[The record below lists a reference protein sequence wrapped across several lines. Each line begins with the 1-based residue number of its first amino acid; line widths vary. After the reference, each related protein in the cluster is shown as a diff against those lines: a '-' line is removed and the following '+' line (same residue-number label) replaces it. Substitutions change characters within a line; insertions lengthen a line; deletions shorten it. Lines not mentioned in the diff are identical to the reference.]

1 MESFFVGLASL
12 IHLYIFTMESL
23 LWGRPRTNRTFGISQ
38 DVAEHNRLFAFN
50 QGFYN
55 LFLALGAAGGIAA
68 DLHGD
73 GTLAISLKAYT
84 CLSMFGAA
92 VVLLFSQPK
101 LLRAVLIQG
110 VPPALGLIALGARCL
125 H

>member
-1 MESFFVGLASL
+1 MESIFVGLASL
-12 IHLYIFTMESL
+12 IHLYIFAMESL
-23 LWGRPRTNRTFGISQ
+23 LWGRPRTNRAFGISPEA
-38 DVAEHNRLFAFN
+38 AEQNRLFAFN

-55 LFLALGAAGGIAA
+55 LFLALGAAGGIVA

-73 GTLAISLKAYT
+73 GTLAVSMKAYA

-92 VVLLFSQPK
+92 LVLLFSQPK

-110 VPPALGLIALGARCL
+110 LPPALGLMALGARLL